1 MFSVTGMSSNN
12 WDDCLARLTMGEDQ
26 TTSKVFCKDTFF
38 VTLVGIDSTLIV
50 WDSDTCEEIR
60 RFTHMEYVT
69 HMTSSKTS
77 NLVATAGFKTTRI
90 WDITTGEE
98 LFRLPKERRHH
109 TRALAFGAND
119 DEILIAYDD
128 CSVQCFDLVTA
139 QENWRFL
146 AKEPGSQDH
155 NCARYMAFS
164 PDLTQIAI
172 VFRGRPVVVWT
183 IQHSSFTYIPPK
195 RCVLT
200 EDDMRSAVE
209 GDAWNAPE
217 VALWQPGT
225 DHLLILYEDTKIV
238 DWNVADDEQMQYDHM
253 GARGMVLSPDG
264 NLLLTSDVNGTL
276 SIWMVPEYRLTYQ
289 LKYEELVTD
298 LAFSPDGTRFYDIR
312 GTFCNVW
319 EPDALIR
326 PSDLDH
332 EDMSSNYES
341 ITSVPVISQDN
352 NTRVPITALVCDSSD
367 KFYCCGKEDGTVVMY
382 NIPEGKKVRKI
393 ISHSSSV
400 SVIKLAW
407 SASEKYLASAD
418 DSGRIIAKRLES
430 PASVRDK
437 WAVYPLFEIRV
448 DEAFEQFLF
457 SSREDFLLIAG
468 RTTACV
474 MNLRTKEELC
484 HTRHPRSM
492 DGVWINHPTDP
503 TVLVRIEAGQERQ
516 YLWKTLEPKD
526 EPICP
531 SPEVVD
537 LADSSYTVRRTIHVR
552 GHWLVLEIV
561 ATSRN
566 YVGSQNRHIEVLD
579 LHKLQSSR
587 PIETSRRQRI
597 DGLAKHVRRLIG
609 CFQDR
614 IVFMDH
620 QFWLCTW
627 AVEPVYSK
635 HKRHFFLSK
644 DWLSPT
650 ALTLIALN
658 KLGTLLC
665 PRNGEVAIVRS
676 GLKH

>member
-537 LADSSYTVRRTIHVR
+537 LADSSYTVRRTMHVR